1 MYNQKLL
8 LSRAD
13 SQVRGENYARARK
26 NLSVD
31 ITRDFPTRIKEVEV
45 TKTQNLFALQCKCLQ
60 FTSYVED
67 PKRRVEWEKRLTFFP
82 FPLLMNLSKQC
93 PVTVKFL
100 DDDDDDDH
108 RLFCHRYLRAL
119 LLIAKGRDNGQ
130 TDTRN

>member
-13 SQVRGENYARARK
+13 SQARGENYARARK

-31 ITRDFPTRIKEVEV
+31 ITRDFPTRIKEVDV

-100 DDDDDDDH
+100 G
-108 RLFCHRYLRAL
+108 CHRYLRAL